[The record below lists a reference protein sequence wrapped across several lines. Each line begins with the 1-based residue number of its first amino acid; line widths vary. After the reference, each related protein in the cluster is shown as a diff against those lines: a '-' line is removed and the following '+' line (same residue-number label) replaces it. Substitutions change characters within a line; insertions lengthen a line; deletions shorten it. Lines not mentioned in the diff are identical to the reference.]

1 MSDPLKDLVAS
12 GSQTVGPFFHFGLTH
27 GVSSCIAEAWAPG
40 EHLRL
45 RVRVTDGAGDPVPD
59 AMVEVW
65 QANPDGKYVEPP
77 ARDGRTPPPDFRG
90 YARQGTNANGTCEF
104 ETVKPGRLPDGQ
116 GGLQA
121 PHLCLC
127 LFARGMLRQLHTR
140 VYFEGDSTLGE
151 DAALARVPEER
162 RATLLARE
170 VSGEA
175 GAWRFDIRM
184 QGEQETV
191 FFDL

>member
-1 MSDPLKDLVAS
+1 HAVRRPHMSDPLKDLVAS

-90 YARQGTNANGTCEF
+90 YARQGT
-104 ETVKPGRLPDGQ
+104 
-116 GGLQA
+116 
-121 PHLCLC
+121 
-127 LFARGMLRQLHTR
+127 
-140 VYFEGDSTLGE
+140 
-151 DAALARVPEER
+151 
-162 RATLLARE
+162 
-170 VSGEA
+170 
-175 GAWRFDIRM
+175 
-184 QGEQETV
+184 
-191 FFDL
+191 